1 MAALLHTADHYYTF
15 DRSGSIEKIKD
26 LRHDQSQHRHLCHH
40 HKIFDFTMWYYTH
53 TYMIYN
59 NGTLDSIQVQWK
71 ECDYYTGSTNTQVHW
86 NSSGSCG
93 KMSSC
98 TKHELEKKKGNKYT
112 WSLLHHYYYY
122 YIYSW
127 HEILRIINK
136 SKIWIHNFCKFT
148 WLKIIIS

>member
-1 MAALLHTADHYYTF
+1 MINLNTAIFAIITKYLILQCDTTHIHT
-15 DRSGSIEKIKD
+15 
-26 LRHDQSQHRHLCHH
+26 
-40 HKIFDFTMWYYTH
+40 W
-53 TYMIYN
+53 YN

-112 WSLLHHYYYY
+112 WSLLHHYYY
-122 YIYSW
+122 IYS
-127 HEILRIINK
+127 
-136 SKIWIHNFCKFT
+136 
-148 WLKIIIS
+148 